1 MKKYLYSLVL
11 LSIGLSLSAEPLTL
25 DSCLALAR
33 RNNRELQSAALSVDK
48 AKQVK
53 SQALTK
59 YFPQISGTAMGY
71 HSLHPLLEPS
81 IDNIGNNTVREILTT
96 LYNEYGAALG
106 LPSSLSFLQYGYM
119 AGVSAIQPVYVGGK
133 IVNGNRLAKV
143 GVEAAE
149 LQQLIAERDLLETV
163 EESYWLVVGLRD
175 KQTTLTATT
184 HLLDTIHHTVACAVE
199 AGLALSSDLLQVE
212 MRQSEIARTQVQLTN
227 GIELATRALCQSIG
241 IPYSDTLTLSTDS
254 LTFNSERSDTP
265 ELLSTFRTSSTNTS
279 LPESDLLA
287 LQTKAAQLQY
297 KMAFADALPQVAVGA
312 AYGYGKL
319 QADLTRNNIGHSTG
333 NGALMVTVSVPLTE
347 WWETGHKLKEK
358 SIAIE
363 QAKLE
368 EADKNELLA
377 LRTQQTLNQLVE
389 AQWLI
394 QETDK
399 AKQKA
404 QENYRLA
411 ALHYQSGFNTIADLL
426 TAQAM
431 LSKADNDFTDALI
444 TYRIRLRRYT
454 DLTQ

>member
-1 MKKYLYSLVL
+1 MNKYLYSIIC
-11 LSIGLSLSAEPLTL
+11 LSLSLSLSAETLTL

-96 LYNEYGAALG
+96 LYNEYGEALG

-254 LTFNSERSDTP
+254 LQQP
-265 ELLSTFRTSSTNTS
+265 EGRATAQRACNLQPFTCN

-297 KMAFADALPQVAVGA
+297 KMALADALPQVAVGA

>member
-1 MKKYLYSLVL
+1 MKKYLYSIVL

-241 IPYSDTLTLSTDS
+241 IPYSDTLTLSSDS
-254 LTFNSERSDTP
+254 LT
-265 ELLSTFRTSSTNTS
+265 NTLPTTHYTLPTIGETGGG

-297 KMAFADALPQVAVGA
+297 KMALADALPQVAVGA

-431 LSKADNDFTDALI
+431 LSKAENDFTDALI